1 MGVEIGGS
9 ILRDNQRDSLVA
21 AVDQAADAKE
31 DQNFLAAIVESAED
45 AILACTPAGVIRTW
59 NRGAEKILGYPV
71 AETVGKPLSMLLAP
85 EQQPRL
91 PRMLERVLRGIA
103 VPQYETICLHRDGR
117 RIHASVPGSP
127 MRKADGDVAAISI
140 ILRDSS
146 GRKEAEQARAFLAS
160 IVESSDDAIY
170 GVKLDGTIVSWNQGA
185 QSLFGYS
192 SEEVIGKNAV
202 VLATPGRYDEVRRC
216 LATIRKGRALPP
228 FEAVLRKKDGHGID
242 VSLAIS
248 PIRKGR
254 GDVAGAAI
262 TARDIGP
269 RVGAERKLRESDE
282 RFSEVFK
289 HAPFGMCVSA
299 LDGTLTQV
307 NAAFCRMVG
316 FSEKELLATSWADL
330 THPDDRKPSLEIME
344 KLSHHPA
351 EFAEIEKRYIHRSG
365 TLVWGRTRISLVQNG
380 GGSRAYFVVHV
391 EDITERKRTEEAL
404 HESEDR
410 FRLMA
415 DACPTMMWL
424 TDAEGGAQFSN
435 RMYRE
440 FTGTTQEE
448 VDGGKWQLLVHP
460 EDAPAYIDGFQSA
473 VREHAP
479 FRAEARVRRADGE
492 WRLLGSYAQPRLSP
506 GGAFLGHV
514 GLSADITE
522 RNQSEQALR
531 NSEEK
536 FRQLAENIREV
547 FWMMPPSGDEIEYV
561 SPAYEQVW
569 ERTRE
574 SLYHDPMSWAT
585 AIHPD
590 DAENAHAV
598 FARQVQGEP
607 IESDYRIRTPAGQEK
622 WIRDRAF
629 PIRDQAGKLVRI
641 VGIAD
646 EITVAKRYEKE
657 LIQARQ
663 GADAANR
670 AKSRFLANM
679 SHEIRTPM
687 NGVIGMLQLLM
698 GTELSA
704 EQLGFA
710 QVAQNSGKALLG
722 LIDDI
727 LDLSKIEARKVT
739 LENLNFNLR
748 HTVEDVVQLLGVQA
762 SAKGVG
768 LRLTVSPQIPLI
780 LRGDAYRVR
789 QVLTNLAGN
798 AIKFTER
805 GEVTVDAKLDSE
817 RPGAAIV
824 RFAITDSGIGIRP
837 DQAAQLFSPFTQ
849 ADASTTRKY
858 GGTGLGLAICKQ
870 LVEMMGGSIGV
881 DSYEGQ
887 GSTFWFTLDLELAQA
902 GEQHDERR
910 AEGVVPQNGTARK
923 ATIGRVLIAED
934 NATNREVALAQL
946 KKLGYQAV
954 AVPNG
959 ADAVQAIERG
969 IYDLVLMDC
978 EMPVMDGYEATRR
991 IRAARPD
998 FPIIALTADAMSG
1011 DRDRCI
1017 SEGMSDY
1024 LAKPVDLERLA
1035 EVLAKWLSKPDAEE
1049 PAEPIFDEDSLI
1061 RRLMGDRELASA
1073 VLKGFIEDVP
1083 MQLNNL
1089 RQRLDEA
1096 DAPGARSVAHTLKG
1110 ASATVSAQSLQAL
1123 ALAMEQAGVAGRLD
1137 RCFELLPGVVAEFE
1151 RFKNNLRQ
1159 TGWV

>member
-1 MGVEIGGS
+1 MGVEIGG
-9 ILRDNQRDSLVA
+9 IQRDSLVA
-21 AVDQAADAKE
+21 AVEQAADAKE
-31 DQNFLAAIVESAED
+31 RQSFLATIVESAED
-45 AILACTPAGVIRTW
+45 AILVCTPAGVIRIW
-59 NRGAEKILGYPV
+59 NRGAENILGYCA
-71 AETVGKPLSMLLAP
+71 AETVGKPVSMLLAP
-85 EQQPRL
+85 ERQARMPRL
-91 PRMLERVLRGIA
+91 IDRVLRGIA

-117 RIHASVPGSP
+117 RMHASVTGSP
-127 MRKADGDVAAISI
+127 MRNAAGEVVAISI

-146 GRKEAEQARAFLAS
+146 GRREAEQARAFLAS
-160 IVESSDDAIY
+160 IVESSDDAIC
-170 GVKLDGTIVSWNQGA
+170 GVKLDGTILSWNRGA
-185 QSLFGYS
+185 ESLFGYS
-192 SEEVIGKNAV
+192 SQEVIGKNMV

-216 LATIRKGRALPP
+216 LATIRKGRAIPP
-228 FEAVLRKKDGHGID
+228 FEAVLRKKDGHGLD

-248 PIRKGR
+248 PIRKAR
-254 GDVAGAAI
+254 GEVEGAAI
-262 TARDIGP
+262 TARDVGP
-269 RVGAERKLRESDE
+269 RVRTERKLRESEE
-282 RFSEVFK
+282 RFGEVFK
-289 HAPFGMCVSA
+289 HAPVGMCVSG

-316 FSEKELLATSWADL
+316 YSEKELLRTPWTEL
-330 THPDDRKPSLEIME
+330 THPDDLGRSLQLLEQ
-344 KLSHHPA
+344 LSHRPA

-365 TLVWGRTRISLVQNG
+365 RIVWVRIRISRVQNAG
-380 GGSRAYFVVHV
+380 GTTAYFVGHV

-415 DACPTMMWL
+415 DACPTMIWL
-424 TDAEGGAQFSN
+424 TDAEGGVHFIN
-435 RMYRE
+435 RMYRD
-440 FTGTTQEE
+440 FTGATQEE
-448 VDGGKWQLLVHP
+448 VEGGKWQLLVHP
-460 EDAPAYIDGFQSA
+460 EDAPAYIDAFQSA
-473 VREHAP
+473 VRERAP
-479 FRAEARVRRADGE
+479 FRAEARVRRTDGE
-492 WRLLGSYAQPRLSP
+492 WRLLGSNALPRLSE
-506 GGAFLGHV
+506 GGAFAGHI

-522 RNQSEQALR
+522 RSQSEQALR

-547 FWMMPPSGDEIEYV
+547 FWMMPPSADEILYV
-561 SPAYEQVW
+561 SPAYEQIW
-569 ERTRE
+569 GRTRE

-590 DAENAHAV
+590 DVENAHAV

-607 IESDYRIRTPAGQEK
+607 IESDYRILTPAGQEK

-629 PIRDQAGKLVRI
+629 PIRDQAGQLVRI

-646 EITVAKRYEKE
+646 EITEAKRYEKE
-657 LIQARQ
+657 LIQARE

-704 EQLGFA
+704 EQFGFA
-710 QVAQNSGKALLG
+710 QVAQSSGKALLG

-727 LDLSKIEARKVT
+727 LDLSKIEARRVT

-748 HTVEDVVQLLGVQA
+748 HTVEDMVQLLGVQA

-768 LRLTVSPQIPLI
+768 LRWTISPQIPLI
-780 LRGDAYRVR
+780 LRGDVYRVR

-805 GEVTVDAKLDSE
+805 GEVTVEAKLDSE
-817 RPGAAIV
+817 RQGAAIV

-849 ADASTTRKY
+849 ADATTTRKY

-881 DSYEGQ
+881 DSHEGQ
-887 GSTFWFTLDLELAQA
+887 GSTFWFTLELGLPHAS
-902 GEQHDERR
+902 EQHDERR
-910 AEGVVPQNGTARK
+910 AEKVPQNGRPGK
-923 ATIGRVLIAED
+923 ATAGRILVAED

-959 ADAVQAIERG
+959 AEAVQAIEHGR
-969 IYDLVLMDC
+969 YDLVLMDC

-998 FPIIALTADAMSG
+998 FPIIALTADAMAG

-1035 EVLAKWLSKPDAEE
+1035 EILTKWLPKSDAGE
-1049 PAEPIFDEDSLI
+1049 PAKPIFDEDSFI
-1061 RRLMGDRELASA
+1061 RRLMGDRQLASA

-1083 MQLNNL
+1083 TQLNNL
-1089 RQRLDEA
+1089 RRRLDEA
-1096 DAPGARSVAHTLKG
+1096 DAPGARSLAHTLKG

-1137 RCFELLPGVVAEFE
+1137 RCIELLPGVVAEFE
-1151 RFKNNLRQ
+1151 RFKNSLQ
-1159 TGWV
+1159 QAGWV